1 VKKPSS
7 HPAKLCESPSMAFT
21 PLPELKFT
29 PDFPPMM
36 RKFLSG
42 AQMEAISYAF
52 QKHQELLPNGHR
64 AGFFIGE

>member
-1 VKKPSS
+1 
-7 HPAKLCESPSMAFT
+7 MAFT